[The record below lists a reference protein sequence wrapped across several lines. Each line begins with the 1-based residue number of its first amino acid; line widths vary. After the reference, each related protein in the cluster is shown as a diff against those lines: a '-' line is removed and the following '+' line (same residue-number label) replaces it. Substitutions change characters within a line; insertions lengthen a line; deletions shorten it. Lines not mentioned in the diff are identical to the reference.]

1 MHLIGEVVVKRPDR
15 GDLPGPGR
23 GVQAVARIPAVLV
36 LDPVQKLIV
45 RYAIPTALTL
55 MVNCLYNIVDQ
66 IFVGQGVGI
75 TAMAA
80 INVAFP
86 VVILVNAVALL
97 LGDGS
102 AANISLCLGRRQ
114 QQEADDTIGHA
125 ATLIAASGLCA
136 AIVSWCFAPQIA
148 RLFGAT
154 DTAWPEAA
162 AYLRT
167 IAWGLPF
174 QLICPAFT
182 AIIRADGH
190 PRYSMGCMITGAV
203 LNLILDPVFIFPL
216 GMGVVGAGIATVIGQ
231 VAAGVLFLAYL
242 PRLHTVR
249 LRRQALRPTIRLT
262 GRILALGVPSLLT
275 QILTALVQ
283 ITLNNLLRVHG
294 AASVYGSD
302 IALSVYGMMMKVYQI
317 AHSMFVGV
325 SSAVQPING
334 YNFGAKHFLRVRQTF
349 RTAAA
354 IALVISGVWFLVF
367 QLFPRQILSIFG
379 SEDPLFYEFSIH
391 YIRIYLLMTFV
402 NAFQPIPS
410 NFFTSIG
417 KAKLGFWMALVRQ
430 GLLLIPLLLLLPL
443 ALGMDGVLWA
453 GPISDGVAAVL
464 VLVLGAREVRRLTVQ
479 QEETP

>member
-1 MHLIGEVVVKRPDR
+1 MAAEQESR
-15 GDLPGPGR
+15 
-23 GVQAVARIPAVLV
+23 
-36 LDPVQKLIV
+36 DPLETEPIQRLIV
-45 RYAIPTALTL
+45 RYAVPTAMTL

-114 QQEADDTIGHA
+114 QRQADDTIGHA
-125 ATLIAASGLCA
+125 LILIAASGLCA
-136 AIVSWCFAPQIA
+136 ALVSWGFAPQIA

-154 DTAWPEAA
+154 DTAWPEAV

-182 AIIRADGH
+182 AIIRADGR

-203 LNLILDPVFIFPL
+203 LNLLLDPIFIFPL

-231 VAAGVLFLAYL
+231 VVAGTLFLVYL
-242 PRLHTVR
+242 PRLRTVR
-249 LRRQALRPTIRLT
+249 LRRAALRPTARLT
-262 GRILALGVPSLLT
+262 GRILALGFPSLLT

-283 ITLNNLLRVHG
+283 ITLNNLLRLHG
-294 AASVYGSD
+294 AASMYGSD

-317 AHSMFVGV
+317 AHAMFVGV

-334 YNFGAKHFLRVRQTF
+334 YNFGARHFVRVR
-349 RTAAA
+349 RTYRMAAA
-354 IALVISGVWFLVF
+354 IALAISAVWFLVF
-367 QLFPRQILSIFG
+367 QLFPRQIGMLFVSDNALYLDCARHCFRLYMAAFFLYGLHLATASFFQGIGRPVPSLSI
-379 SEDPLFYEFSIH
+379 PL
-391 YIRIYLLMTFV
+391 
-402 NAFQPIPS
+402 A
-410 NFFTSIG
+410 
-417 KAKLGFWMALVRQ
+417 RQ
-430 GLLLIPLLLLLPL
+430 GVLLIPPAVLLSSRFGLDGALL
-443 ALGMDGVLWA
+443 AA
-453 GPISDGVAAVL
+453 PISDVLTFLLSLLLARLEFAAW
-464 VLVLGAREVRRLTVQ
+464 RRRGWI
-479 QEETP
+479 ET

>member
-1 MHLIGEVVVKRPDR
+1 MTADQESRSPLETE
-15 GDLPGPGR
+15 
-23 GVQAVARIPAVLV
+23 
-36 LDPVQKLIV
+36 PVQKLIV

-249 LRRQALRPTIRLT
+249 LRRQALRL
-262 GRILALGVPSLLT
+262 SL
-275 QILTALVQ
+275 
-283 ITLNNLLRVHG
+283 
-294 AASVYGSD
+294 
-302 IALSVYGMMMKVYQI
+302 
-317 AHSMFVGV
+317 
-325 SSAVQPING
+325 
-334 YNFGAKHFLRVRQTF
+334 
-349 RTAAA
+349 
-354 IALVISGVWFLVF
+354 
-367 QLFPRQILSIFG
+367 
-379 SEDPLFYEFSIH
+379 IH
-391 YIRIYLLMTFV
+391 I
-402 NAFQPIPS
+402 
-410 NFFTSIG
+410 
-417 KAKLGFWMALVRQ
+417 
-430 GLLLIPLLLLLPL
+430 
-443 ALGMDGVLWA
+443 
-453 GPISDGVAAVL
+453 
-464 VLVLGAREVRRLTVQ
+464 
-479 QEETP
+479 

>member
-1 MHLIGEVVVKRPDR
+1 MTADQESRSPLETE
-15 GDLPGPGR
+15 
-23 GVQAVARIPAVLV
+23 
-36 LDPVQKLIV
+36 PVQKLIV

-367 QLFPRQILSIFG
+367 RLYMAAFFLYGLHLATASFFQGIGRPVPSLAI
-379 SEDPLFYEFSIH
+379 PL
-391 YIRIYLLMTFV
+391 
-402 NAFQPIPS
+402 A
-410 NFFTSIG
+410 
-417 KAKLGFWMALVRQ
+417 RQ
-430 GLLLIPLLLLLPL
+430 GVFLIPLAILLSGRFGLDGALL
-443 ALGMDGVLWA
+443 AA
-453 GPISDGVAAVL
+453 PISDVL
-464 VLVLGAREVRRLTVQ
+464 TFLLSLLLVRREFAVWRQ
-479 QEETP
+479 RDWIET

>member
-1 MHLIGEVVVKRPDR
+1 MTADQESRSPLETE
-15 GDLPGPGR
+15 
-23 GVQAVARIPAVLV
+23 
-36 LDPVQKLIV
+36 PVQKLIV

-354 IALVISGVWFLVF
+354 IALVISGGVV
-367 QLFPRQILSIFG
+367 PRVPAVSPA
-379 SEDPLFYEFSIH
+379 D
-391 YIRIYLLMTFV
+391 RD
-402 NAFQPIPS
+402 A
-410 NFFTSIG
+410 
-417 KAKLGFWMALVRQ
+417 VR
-430 GLLLIPLLLLLPL
+430 L
-443 ALGMDGVLWA
+443 
-453 GPISDGVAAVL
+453 
-464 VLVLGAREVRRLTVQ
+464 
-479 QEETP
+479 

>member
-1 MHLIGEVVVKRPDR
+1 MTADQESRSPLETE
-15 GDLPGPGR
+15 
-23 GVQAVARIPAVLV
+23 
-36 LDPVQKLIV
+36 PVQKLIV

-148 RLFGAT
+148 RRFGAT

-262 GRILALGVPSLLT
+262 GRILTLGVPSLLT

-302 IALSVYGMMMKVYQI
+302 IALCLRNDDEGLSDCPLHVRGRLLRRTAYQRLQLRGE
-317 AHSMFVGV
+317 AF
-325 SSAVQPING
+325 SSGAADLPHG
-334 YNFGAKHFLRVRQTF
+334 RRHRPGNFGGVVPGVPAVSPADRDAVR
-349 RTAAA
+349 
-354 IALVISGVWFLVF
+354 L
-367 QLFPRQILSIFG
+367 
-379 SEDPLFYEFSIH
+379 
-391 YIRIYLLMTFV
+391 
-402 NAFQPIPS
+402 
-410 NFFTSIG
+410 
-417 KAKLGFWMALVRQ
+417 
-430 GLLLIPLLLLLPL
+430 
-443 ALGMDGVLWA
+443 
-453 GPISDGVAAVL
+453 
-464 VLVLGAREVRRLTVQ
+464 
-479 QEETP
+479 

>member
-1 MHLIGEVVVKRPDR
+1 M
-15 GDLPGPGR
+15 
-23 GVQAVARIPAVLV
+23 
-36 LDPVQKLIV
+36 
-45 RYAIPTALTL
+45 
-55 MVNCLYNIVDQ
+55 
-66 IFVGQGVGI
+66 
-75 TAMAA
+75 
-80 INVAFP
+80 AFP

-367 QLFPRQILSIFG
+367 QLFPRQIGMLFVSD
-379 SEDPLFYEFSIH
+379 SPL
-391 YIRIYLLMTFV
+391 YLDCAQHCFRLYMA
-402 NAFQPIPS
+402 AFFLYGLHLATAS
-410 NFFTSIG
+410 FFQGIG
-417 KAKLGFWMALVRQ
+417 RPGTLPCHSPGPAGRVSDSPGYSAVRPVRP
-430 GLLLIPLLLLLPL
+430 GWCPAGRPHFRRADLPPELAAGPAGVCRLAAEGLDRNVKVTKTPRLLL
-443 ALGMDGVLWA
+443 A
-453 GPISDGVAAVL
+453 GRSLQVSLNSTEFLHRQSG
-464 VLVLGAREVRRLTVQ
+464 
-479 QEETP
+479 

>member
-1 MHLIGEVVVKRPDR
+1 MTADQESRSPLETE
-15 GDLPGPGR
+15 
-23 GVQAVARIPAVLV
+23 
-36 LDPVQKLIV
+36 PVQKLIV

-302 IALSVYGMMMKVYQI
+302 IAL
-317 AHSMFVGV
+317 
-325 SSAVQPING
+325 
-334 YNFGAKHFLRVRQTF
+334 
-349 RTAAA
+349 
-354 IALVISGVWFLVF
+354 VISGVWFLVF
-367 QLFPRQILSIFG
+367 QLFPRQIGMLFVSD
-379 SEDPLFYEFSIH
+379 SPL
-391 YIRIYLLMTFV
+391 YLDCAQHCFRLYMA
-402 NAFQPIPS
+402 AFFLYGLHLATASFFQGIGRPVPSLAIPL
-410 NFFTSIG
+410 
-417 KAKLGFWMALVRQ
+417 ARQ
-430 GLLLIPLLLLLPL
+430 GVFLIPLAILLSGRFGLDGALL
-443 ALGMDGVLWA
+443 AA
-453 GPISDGVAAVL
+453 PISDVL
-464 VLVLGAREVRRLTVQ
+464 TFLLSLLLVRREFAVWRQ
-479 QEETP
+479 RDWIET